1 MLNVASRKDA
11 GFYAGEFA
19 GSGCGRGPPRRD
31 EGGRT
36 VTMSV
41 EQDRLTVLCDDI
53 GYRTLSL
60 QAVQGYDLHQPGQ
73 AS

>member
-1 MLNVASRKDA
+1 M
-11 GFYAGEFA
+11 
-19 GSGCGRGPPRRD
+19 
-31 EGGRT
+31 
-36 VTMSV
+36 MSV

>member
-1 MLNVASRKDA
+1 MGEGLHA
-11 GFYAGEFA
+11 GMKAAE
-19 GSGCGRGPPRRD
+19 
-31 EGGRT
+31 T